1 MAMRVGAVPAAGG
14 GRGLFL
20 AEPFGS
26 AFKQSRMCYKV
37 RPPAKS
43 TVVNAESVSASAP
56 EGRPWQ
62 WLRMIG

>member
-1 MAMRVGAVPAAGG
+1 MAMRVRAVPAAGG

-20 AEPFGS
+20 AEVMGS
-26 AFKQSRMCYKV
+26 TFEQSQRCYKI
-37 RPPAKS
+37 RPPARS